1 MLKAERLD
9 YQKNDGLDLGNLIKN
24 PFEQFQHWFDFAVQA
39 DAFYANAMT
48 LATVKENKPHTR
60 VVLLKELDEKGFTFY
75 TNYNSAKSKEISD
88 NKNAS
93 LLFFWKE
100 NERQIRI
107 EGTLEK
113 VSDVA
118 SEEYFKTRPRESQI
132 GAWASP
138 QSESITRAELEK
150 RVAEFNQK
158 FEGVEVPRPPH
169 WGGFR
174 LVPSRF
180 EFWQGR
186 PGRLHDRFVYE
197 HKNGAWEIYQVAP

>member
-9 YQKNDGLDLGNLIKN
+9 YQKNEGLDLGNLFKN
-24 PFEQFQHWFDFAVQA
+24 PFEQFQHWFDFAVQS

-48 LATVKENKPHTR
+48 LATVKNNKPHTR
-60 VVLLKELDEKGFTFY
+60 VVLLKELDEKGFTFF
-75 TNYNSAKSKEISD
+75 TNYESAKSKEIGE
-88 NKNAS
+88 NKNAA

-107 EGTLEK
+107 EGVLEK
-113 VSDVA
+113 VSDKI
-118 SEEYFKTRPRESQI
+118 SEDYFKTRPRESQI

-138 QSESITRAELEK
+138 QSETITRAELEK
-150 RVAEFNQK
+150 RVEEFNQK
-158 FEGVEVPRPPH
+158 FLNQEVPRPPF

-174 LVPSRF
+174 LVPQRF

-186 PGRLHDRFVYE
+186 SGRLHDRFVYE
-197 HKNGAWEIYQVAP
+197 ERNNVWEIYQIAP

>member
-9 YQKNDGLDLGNLIKN
+9 YQKNQGLDLGNLFKN
-24 PFEQFQHWFDFAVQA
+24 PFEQFQHWFDFAVEV

-48 LATVKENKPHTR
+48 LSTVHDNKPSSR
-60 VVLLKELDEKGFTFY
+60 VVLLKEMDEKGFVFF
-75 TNYNSAKSKEISD
+75 TNYTSAKSKEITE

-100 NERQIRI
+100 LERQIRI
-107 EGTLEK
+107 EGVLEK
-113 VSDVA
+113 VSAENSD
-118 SEEYFKTRPRESQI
+118 EYFKTRPRESQI

-138 QSESITRAELEK
+138 QSTTITRAELEK
-150 RVAEFNQK
+150 RVEEFTKK
-158 FEGVEVPRPPH
+158 FEGKEVPRPDF

-174 LVPSRF
+174 LLPTRF

-186 PGRLHDRFVYE
+186 AGRLHDRFVYE
-197 HKNGAWEIYQVAP
+197 NKNGIWQIVQIAP